1 MDLPVISHPVIP
13 IKIPSVGTKFDFRPF
28 LVKEEKIL
36 LMAKESGDPKDIL
49 KAVKQIVTNCSLSN
63 KLNIEKLSVVD
74 LEYIFIKLRAASV
87 DNIVLVSYMDVD
99 DGKPYTFE
107 INLEDIQY
115 VAPKDLSNNI
125 KINATTGLV
134 MKPPPATLYDDD
146 EFFKNSNEYLFEL
159 IIRCIESIY
168 SGDKVYN
175 AKEFTVDQLKLFAET
190 LSLKTFNE
198 VQKYLENSPK
208 LEYVIQYTNDQ
219 GTDKKI
225 VLNSLNDF
233 FTFA

>member
-1 MDLPVISHPVIP
+1 MDLPQIIHPIIP
-13 IKIPSVGTKFDFRPF
+13 IKIPSLGVKYEFRPF

-36 LMAKESGDPKDIL
+36 LMAKESGDAKDIL
-49 KAVKQIVTNCSLSN
+49 KAVKQIVTNCSLN
-63 KLNIEKLSVVD
+63 AKLNIEKLSVVD
-74 LEYIFIKLRAASV
+74 LEFIFIKLRAASV
-87 DNIVLVSYMDVD
+87 DNVVLVSYMDTE

-107 INLEDIQY
+107 IDLNEVKY
-115 VAPKDLSNNI
+115 VAPPELSNNI
-125 KINATTGLV
+125 KINSTTGLV
-134 MKPPPATLYDDD
+134 MKAPPASLYDDD

-159 IIRCIESIY
+159 IVRCIDSIY
-168 SGDKVYN
+168 SGDNVYH

-198 VQKYLENSPK
+198 VQKFLENSPK
-208 LEYVIQYTNDQ
+208 LEYVIDYTNEK